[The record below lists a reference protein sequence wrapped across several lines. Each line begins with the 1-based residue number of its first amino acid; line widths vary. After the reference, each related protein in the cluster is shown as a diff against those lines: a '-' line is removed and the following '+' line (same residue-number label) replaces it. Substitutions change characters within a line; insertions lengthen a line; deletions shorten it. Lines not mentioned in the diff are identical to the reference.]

1 MDNFL
6 KNSLAGSSACLVA
19 TSLLNPLEVIKI
31 QIQTGQGNGNMIQTG
46 LRLFKSEGA
55 WYGLMQ
61 PGLLASCSRELFYSS
76 LRFSIY
82 PNLRNLFRSDT
93 NHYLGLGAFGE
104 KFGAGLI
111 AGAVG
116 SSLANPADLLKI
128 RMQLEPG
135 KMDRDGRYLRGP
147 RQGQFKVYKSTA
159 QVFKDVLRTE
169 GVRGLYRGV
178 SATCLRSSLLTAG
191 QLSSYDHSKQLLKA
205 SGLLSEGLPLHLTC
219 SVVSGLVA
227 ATVCAPADRIK
238 TAMMV
243 GKSDNLTFKRAMLQ
257 VRFRVFRV
265 VVVIAHLF
273 TLVGSRF

>member
-1 MDNFL
+1 M
-6 KNSLAGSSACLVA
+6 AGSSACLVA

-31 QIQTGQGNGNMIQTG
+31 QIQTGKIDVNGSMLRTG
-46 LRLFKSEGA
+46 LRLFRSEGA

-76 LRFSIY
+76 LRFAIY
-82 PNLRNLFRSDT
+82 PNLRKYFRNDT
-93 NHYLGLGAFGE
+93 NHHLGFGALGE

-111 AGAVG
+111 AGAIG

-135 KMDRDGRYLRGP
+135 KTDSDGRYLRGP
-147 RQGQFKVYKSTA
+147 QKGKFKKYKSTGE
-159 QVFKDVLRTE
+159 VFKNVLRSE
-169 GVRGLYRGV
+169 GLRGFYRGV

-191 QLSSYDHSKQLLKA
+191 QLSSYDHGKQLLKA
-205 SGLLSEGLPLHLTC
+205 SGFLSEGLPLHLTC
-219 SVVSGLVA
+219 SVISGLVA

-243 GKSDNLTFKRAMLQ
+243 GQSNKFTKVFIDVRRKRHVSFIFIFTFTFAILDFKE
-257 VRFRVFRV
+257 
-265 VVVIAHLF
+265 
-273 TLVGSRF
+273 